1 MNRLKETGKK
11 LIDSMRTIWQ
21 RFLRMSIL
29 KKVLT
34 VAGVIIILAVV
45 GFFGLLHS
53 YYNKSHYVSGTER
66 EAAGSENQ
74 DIQKADDPDGTI
86 PGEADKS
93 GTEQP
98 MTDPQGTDAADSD
111 APEAEAVQDTGKNE
125 TADDKPDSGTGLT
138 AEEEA
143 ALIAEAEAAQS
154 AILFPDNSNVYNI
167 LLIGVDQRRE
177 GGYANSDSMILLS
190 INKETRRI
198 LMISFMRDL
207 YCNIEGAGVR
217 KLNAAHAIGGPDL
230 LVRTIENNYKVDI
243 DNYARV
249 NFFTMIDLVNKVG
262 GIELDITEE
271 ELPYVNRYVR
281 NLCGLA
287 GVKARKHL
295 LSSAGTYLCDGY
307 QTVAYSRIRY
317 VGSDYQRTQRQR
329 TVLTKLIEKAR
340 TLSLLEINDLV
351 STILPDITH
360 DISEVRMLRL
370 LAGVPAFL
378 TYDLA
383 QSRVPYADLYVS
395 RNEILY
401 PEMEATIA
409 RLQEE
414 IYGQSYLAYTPS
426 PTAGPSPGAENV
438 EDAEGEDAQT
448 DPAGEMAE
456 SENEDLAWWE
466 QVGENAD
473 TQGTEQPEN
482 TDAGSHV
489 PVDKELYY
497 VRDVDA
503 DGRIVWQPTL
513 RDKMPGSEPVTYPV
527 EGELISERNR

>member
-1 MNRLKETGKK
+1 MTKLLKLLAGLFRAIGDRFRRASLPGK
-11 LIDSMRTIWQ
+11 
-21 RFLRMSIL
+21 IL
-29 KKVLT
+29 T
-34 VAGVIIILAVV
+34 ILALLIVV
-45 GFFGLLHS
+45 AALGIFGLLHS
-53 YYNKSHYVSGTER
+53 YYSKSDYVSSDRQETAASQQETVSGGAETEDGPETASAVPETDKETAEDTES
-66 EAAGSENQ
+66 EAE
-74 DIQKADDPDGTI
+74 PT
-86 PGEADKS
+86 P
-93 GTEQP
+93 
-98 MTDPQGTDAADSD
+98 
-111 APEAEAVQDTGKNE
+111 APEAEPE
-125 TADDKPDSGTGLT
+125 EEADNGTGLT
-138 AEEEA
+138 SEEEA
-143 ALIAEAEAAQS
+143 ALIAEAEAAQAS
-154 AILFPDNSNVYNI
+154 ILFPENGNVYNI

-190 INKETRRI
+190 LNKDTRRI

-207 YCNIEGAGVR
+207 YCNIEGVGVR

-230 LVRTIENNYKVDI
+230 LVKTIEDNYKVDI
-243 DNYARV
+243 DNYAKV
-249 NFFTMIDLVNKVG
+249 NFFTMIDLVEKVG

-287 GVKARKHL
+287 GVKARNHFMKT
-295 LSSAGTYLCDGY
+295 AGTHLCDGY

-340 TLSLLEINDLV
+340 TLNLLEINELV
-351 STILPDITH
+351 NTILPDITH
-360 DISEVRMLRL
+360 DISEVRMLQL

-378 TYDLA
+378 TYDIA

-414 IYGQSYLAYTPS
+414 IYGQSYISYDPSLTGTPT
-426 PTAGPSPGAENV
+426 PAPQEAGGAEN
-438 EDAEGEDAQT
+438 GET
-448 DPAGEMAE
+448 DGTAE
-456 SENEDLAWWE
+456 SSGDSTEPEEGSTAWWE
-466 QVGENAD
+466 QVGETPA
-473 TQGTEQPEN
+473 GTAEQETDN
-482 TDAGSHV
+482 TDSDSNV

-503 DGRIVWQPTL
+503 DGTVVWQPTL
-513 RDKMPGSEPVTYPV
+513 RDKLPGSEPVTYPV
-527 EGELISERNR
+527 DGELISERSR